1 MKLRYSVLTALFLS
15 AIMFFISCDNPF
27 SREWAAKI
35 GSDTITIK
43 DLNRFYYVQNRMI
56 ENTSDNA
63 EIDRLAK
70 DPVYAQMHQYLNKQ
84 FFLESLINGKVV
96 YKAAMD
102 DSTIDKDELNTVIE
116 LSKYQVVMQYYLVK
130 KLKSKIVVT
139 EEEVSEYYTKYK
151 SKLSKYTFN
160 EATELCRK
168 DIEQR
173 KLYMEMNRYIE
184 ELKQKSGVNRD
195 GFKEH
200 MTKTEK

>member
-195 GFKEH
+195 GFKEY